1 MVIKWALPSKC
12 LKVTVQPKIYGHS
25 APAFILHFLW
35 KLPSVL
41 LCLQSLPQRMT
52 TGTLR
57 GSWRYSASWANIPT
71 SLIWSEPA
79 RTEVRER
86 PLVAL
91 LCYVL
96 TLERGLFKCYY
107 SSRGTAKIAEFQA
120 VGYFTN
126 VHLFGQAGRLDHLLC
141 VVKNSAQCVYN
152 IRTKLSIQLIVY
164 SVQHVEVFQI
174 QTDTPADLIS
184 SAPGNHLIVTN
195 LNNPWLP
202 KAFFTF
208 TFVWFV

>member
-1 MVIKWALPSKC
+1 MKPSLHFCSYLLTWLNSEANWYFVPRWSKPWSRRMGIKWALPSKC
-12 LKVTVQPKIYGHS
+12 LKVTVVTLIQPKKIRS
-25 APAFILHFLW
+25 VCAPLLCCISLW

-41 LCLQSLPQRMT
+41 LCLQSLPRRMT

-79 RTEVRER
+79 RTEVSGR

-91 LCYVL
+91 LRYVL
-96 TLERGLFKCYY
+96 TFERGLFEFNY

-126 VHLFGQAGRLDHLLC
+126 VHLFGQAGRPRPSAMCSEKFCSLC
-141 VVKNSAQCVYN
+141 
-152 IRTKLSIQLIVY
+152 I
-164 SVQHVEVFQI
+164 
-174 QTDTPADLIS
+174 
-184 SAPGNHLIVTN
+184 
-195 LNNPWLP
+195 
-202 KAFFTF
+202 
-208 TFVWFV
+208 

>member
-1 MVIKWALPSKC
+1 
-12 LKVTVQPKIYGHS
+12 
-25 APAFILHFLW
+25 
-35 KLPSVL
+35 
-41 LCLQSLPQRMT
+41 MT

-79 RTEVRER
+79 RTEVSGR
-86 PLVAL
+86 PLVAHL
-91 LCYVL
+91 RYVL
-96 TLERGLFKCYY
+96 TFVRGLFKCYY
-107 SSRGTAKIAEFQA
+107 TSRGTAKIAEFQA

-126 VHLFGQAGRLDHLLC
+126 VHLFGQAGRPRP
-141 VVKNSAQCVYN
+141 SAMCSEKFCSGCVYN
-152 IRTKLSIQLIVY
+152 IRTKLSIQLIIY

-195 LNNPWLP
+195 LNNLGCQKHFSPSHLFALC
-202 KAFFTF
+202 KHTTVSRIYA
-208 TFVWFV
+208 VV